1 MFNYRSLSAPIT
13 LLLVLIVSGCEV
25 KVKPIEGG
33 KEIAQE
39 LERRKIKRLTQ
50 QDILNAALKAGD
62 SVVVVAQ
69 QLLDT
74 RLAEQL
80 AAGGVAAALP
90 YCQPENYAEVE
101 ALQHTFGGIARRTG
115 TRLRNPQNQ
124 PSAPVAAALERYSSK
139 PEQKPQVVA
148 LNERELLYTAPIYIR
163 NGHCLSCHGTPGQD
177 LTEADYTLIQQKYP
191 EDKAIHYKAG
201 ELRGMWHITFDKMDL
216 VAYLNDQP
224 KKSRRRR

>member
-1 MFNYRSLSAPIT
+1 M
-13 LLLVLIVSGCEV
+13 
-25 KVKPIEGG
+25 KVKPIAGG

-39 LERRKIKRLTQ
+39 LERHKIKRLTQ
-50 QDILNAALKAGD
+50 QDILKAALKTGD
-62 SVVVVAQ
+62 SLVVVAQ
-69 QLLDT
+69 QLLDK

-101 ALQHTFGGIARRTG
+101 ALQHKFGGIARRTG

-124 PSAPVAAALERYSSK
+124 PDAPVAAALQKYSN
-139 PEQKPQVVA
+139 PQEQKPQVVA

-163 NGHCLSCHGTPGQD
+163 NENCLSCHGTPGQD
-177 LTEADYTLIQQKYP
+177 LTEADHALIRQKYP
-191 EDKAIHYKAG
+191 EDKAINYKAG

-216 VAYLNDQP
+216 IAYLNDQP
-224 KKSRRRR
+224 KKSRRKR